1 MIFKASLN
9 ITLRP
14 SILDPQGSA
23 VLNSLRSLHYTD
35 VKSVRI
41 GKFMEVVVEAADAAA
56 AEAMVRN
63 LCSILLTNPVME
75 DYTLTLTE
83 E

>member
-1 MIFKASLN
+1 MTYKAAIN

-23 VLNSLRSLHYTD
+23 ALKSLKSLNYTFVD
-35 VKSVRI
+35 SVRI
-41 GKFMEVVVEAADAAA
+41 GKFMEVVVEANDIII
-56 AEAMVRN
+56 AEALVRE
-63 LCSILLTNPVME
+63 LCQVLLTNPVME

-83 E
+83 V

>member
-1 MIFKASLN
+1 MKYKAAIN

-23 VLNSLRSLHYTD
+23 ALKSLKSLNYTN
-35 VKSVRI
+35 VESVRI
-41 GKFMEVVVEAADAAA
+41 GKFMEVVVEATDAVS
-56 AEAMVRN
+56 AEKMIRD
-63 LCSILLTNPVME
+63 LCQVLLTNPVME

-83 E
+83 V

>member
-1 MIFKASLN
+1 MTFKASLN

-23 VLNSLRSLHYTD
+23 VLNSLRSLHFPN

-41 GKFMEVVVEAADAAA
+41 GKFMEVVVEAANAAA
-56 AEAMVRN
+56 AETSLIVWF
-63 LCSILLTNPVME
+63 
-75 DYTLTLTE
+75 
-83 E
+83 

>member
-1 MIFKASLN
+1 MKFKASLN

-23 VLNSLRSLHYTD
+23 VLKSLKSLNYTAIE
-35 VKSVRI
+35 SVRI
-41 GKFMEVVVEAADAAA
+41 GKFMEVVVEAADASA
-56 AEAMVRN
+56 AEKMVRD
-63 LCSILLTNPVME
+63 LCQVLLTNPVME

-83 E
+83 V

>member
-1 MIFKASLN
+1 MKYKAAIN

-23 VLNSLRSLHYTD
+23 ALKSLKSLNYTN
-35 VKSVRI
+35 VESVRI
-41 GKFMEVVVEAADAAA
+41 GKFMEVVVDAPDAAS
-56 AEAMVRN
+56 AEKMIRD
-63 LCSILLTNPVME
+63 LCQVLLTNPVME

-83 E
+83 V